1 MPLTSVSSSLMVSL
15 SLSLSHVSAPHKSD
29 MDFPVPVGLS
39 RMQHFL
45 ASSALYSAAIS
56 SSWMS

>member
-1 MPLTSVSSSLMVSL
+1 MPLTSLSSSLMVSF
-15 SLSLSHVSAPHKSD
+15 SLSLSHVNAPHRSD

-45 ASSALYSAAIS
+45 ASSASYSAVIS
-56 SSWMS
+56 CSWMP